1 MIHVAKIGETFLDFP
16 NAEDISVIIFTYGCS
31 HACPG
36 CHSLDLQFWHE
47 DDTLMTSA
55 ETLEAIKDR
64 CKRNNTN
71 KVVFSGGDPFYHSGD
86 KESEQC
92 MEIMHVISDLQEE
105 GYSCCVYTGFY
116 YSQVLEIYRTLDP
129 FNYFT
134 HPDYIKCGE
143 FESAKKMKEWGKTD
157 DDFTLA
163 TSNQYFMKKVSDAP
177 ALYMRWGELNKIKFE
192 RDII

>member
-16 NAEDISVIIFTYGCS
+16 NAEDIAVIIFTYGCS

-47 DDTLMTSA
+47 DDTLMTASDA
-55 ETLEAIKDR
+55 LEAIKER
-64 CKRNNTN
+64 CRRNNTN
-71 KVVFSGGDPFYHSGD
+71 KVVFSGGDPLYHFGD
-86 KESEQC
+86 KGSEQC
-92 MEIMHVISDLQEE
+92 MEIMHVISDLQEA

-116 YSQVLEIYRTLDP
+116 YSQVLDIYHKFDP

-134 HPDYIKCGE
+134 HPDYLKCGE
-143 FESAKKMKEWGKTD
+143 FEANKKMTEWGKTD

-163 TSNQYFMKKVSDAP
+163 TTNQYFMKKAGDSPMVYTRASVD
-177 ALYMRWGELNKIKFE
+177 NKMTFKEI
-192 RDII
+192 